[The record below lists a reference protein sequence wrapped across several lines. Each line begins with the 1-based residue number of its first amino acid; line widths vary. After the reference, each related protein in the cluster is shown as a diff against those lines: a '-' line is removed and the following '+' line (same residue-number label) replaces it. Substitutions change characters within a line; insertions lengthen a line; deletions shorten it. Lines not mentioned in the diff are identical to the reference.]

1 MIRYPLHRYWIL
13 AMCLVLVL
21 LISGCSSPGTKE
33 QAKETPAQ
41 ETPAAT
47 PGEPPATAAP
57 EKQPELKDRT
67 ATAPPA
73 TQPPAAEP
81 AAPAKDANVYRV
93 KFETTQGDFVVEVH
107 RDWAPIGADH
117 FRQLVESG
125 FYDEA
130 RFFRVLPNF
139 VAQFGI
145 PRDPALHRKWS
156 RQVLKDDPVKR
167 TNAMGT
173 LVYATAGPNTRTTQ
187 LFINLRDNAR
197 LDGDGF
203 APFGQIVQGMGVVTR
218 LYGGYGERPD
228 QKAAEQRG
236 NAYFNSEFPQLDY
249 IKKATIL

>member
-1 MIRYPLHRYWIL
+1 MISYSLHRLWIL
-13 AMCLVLVL
+13 AICLVLAL

-47 PGEPPATAAP
+47 PGQQPATAAP

-67 ATAPPA
+67 AA
-73 TQPPAAEP
+73 TPPAAEP

-107 RDWAPIGADH
+107 RDWAPTGADH

-125 FYDEA
+125 FYDDA

-156 RQVLKDDPVKR
+156 KKVLKDDPVKR

-173 LVYATAGPNTRTTQ
+173 LVFATAGPNTRTTQ

-236 NAYFNSEFPQLDY
+236 NAYFSSEFPQLDY